1 LTNGP
6 LNVLFW
12 LSYHSYIL
20 NNVSIASLCSC
31 WMVKFNILVSEL
43 PYPSVLLFLLD
54 FVFLKNYIHLKMHV
68 YIYLVKVHDWAD
80 LQLESQLLE
89 HSNAFSVQIFVW
101 ILDKP

>member
-1 LTNGP
+1 
-6 LNVLFW
+6 
-12 LSYHSYIL
+12 
-20 NNVSIASLCSC
+20 
-31 WMVKFNILVSEL
+31 
-43 PYPSVLLFLLD
+43 
-54 FVFLKNYIHLKMHV
+54 MHV